1 MIFRRIKNKR
11 CFFWKYTSINI
22 YIEENFILF
31 IRNDFRCKLI
41 QLLILRISK
50 FNLLIYIYLLIMILD
65 KIYIII

>member
-1 MIFRRIKNKR
+1 M
-11 CFFWKYTSINI
+11 
-22 YIEENFILF
+22 EENFILF

-41 QLLILRISK
+41 QLLILRNSK